1 MNKKFW
7 LGWIS
12 VFVVMSVFEA
22 IVNMVLLASIYQAT
36 ASLWRPQAEMKI
48 WLFYVVYAFVSFFF
62 TLIFSKGYEGKGI
75 VEGIRYGIYM
85 GMLMSVPMAYG
96 TYAAM
101 PIPYPLA
108 LQWFIYG
115 LIEYVL
121 AGIVLALIYGKQAQV
136 TAAVGA

>member
-75 VEGIRYGIYM
+75 AEGIRYGIYM